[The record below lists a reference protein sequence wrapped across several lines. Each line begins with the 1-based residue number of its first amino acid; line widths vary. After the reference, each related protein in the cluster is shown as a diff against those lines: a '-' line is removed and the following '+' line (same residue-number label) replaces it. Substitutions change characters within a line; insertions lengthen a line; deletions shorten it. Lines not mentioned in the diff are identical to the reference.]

1 MSVPEDSSALDVG
14 GSDER
19 GLVILESVEDKI
31 GNVLNEECK
40 RMFREIRKKK
50 NKIEDLAAEE
60 LLQGSRRGVL
70 AVNGDDGY
78 PYAVPVN
85 YFYDR
90 ENQRIYFHGARAGHK
105 VDALRACDKVC
116 FTVYGNEMIKEED
129 WAPFMQSVVVFG
141 RCHLLESGCE
151 KAMEMLKRFAMKYYP
166 NEELVDEEI
175 AQAGR
180 AVQMFEIEIEHLSGK
195 EVQEK

>member
-1 MSVPEDSSALDVG
+1 
-14 GSDER
+14 
-19 GLVILESVEDKI
+19 
-31 GNVLNEECK
+31 
-40 RMFREIRKKK
+40 MFREIRKKR
-50 NKIEDLAAEE
+50 NKIEDRAAEE
-60 LLQGSRRGVL
+60 LLQGSRRGIL

-90 ENQRIYFHGARAGHK
+90 ENQKIYFHGAHAGHK

-116 FTVYGNEMIKEED
+116 FTVYGNETIREEE
-129 WAPFMQSVVVFG
+129 WAPFLQSVVVFG

-166 NEELVDEEI
+166 NEEQVDEEI
-175 AQAGR
+175 AQTGR